1 MYSGITK
8 RQTIIIAPSLPKWVD
23 WPGPSRHVVPILT
36 RKSALSNER
45 ESELRSRRSVAGR
58 TWGEQTQGRSPANGN
73 GHCPLVTVLG
83 KNIFFPGNSGG
94 QAHFS
99 ASSFP
104 RVVTNS
110 RRKNEPDPR
119 P

>member
-73 GHCPLVTVLG
+73 RPFLRVTVPR
-83 KNIFFPGNSGG
+83 KNVVVPGN
-94 QAHFS
+94 
-99 ASSFP
+99 
-104 RVVTNS
+104 
-110 RRKNEPDPR
+110 
-119 P
+119 